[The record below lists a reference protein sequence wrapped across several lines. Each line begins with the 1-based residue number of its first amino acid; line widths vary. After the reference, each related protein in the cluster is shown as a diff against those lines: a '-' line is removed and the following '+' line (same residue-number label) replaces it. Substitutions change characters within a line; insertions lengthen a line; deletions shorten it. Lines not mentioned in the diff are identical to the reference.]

1 MNGLRLGEAIQSLFN
16 ISSNPQIC
24 WTGLNTQ
31 SGEPIDLI
39 IDGLKFSLKEESYI
53 LENMGLYQL
62 INLITGTNKYR
73 RGTHIFLEFA
83 YPYFNA
89 WFHKTRDLLI
99 KYGPLPYPYRGSGY
113 TSNVTLLEGKNLIL
127 QYDKGGNSERS
138 IIYNF
143 PSADYDTF
151 FKSTTS
157 TTREK
162 VFSKWIKANVER
174 NKEYLQYKLDC
185 ANKAGEALIQILRPF
200 VNTSPDSL
208 SRLFR
213 IGSEEYYYAK
223 TTSKITEIY
232 KVPDKKS
239 FKDNV
244 HIKDI
249 SYKVP
254 SHQLNIHTI
263 IENRD
268 TMKQIEFRNELRY
281 SHGQFNGT
289 PEAKFYI
296 VAQQDITTLYK
307 KLF

>member
-1 MNGLRLGEAIQSLFN
+1 MNGLRLGEAIKVIFS
-16 ISSNPQIC
+16 ISSDPQIS

-39 IDGLKFSLKEESYI
+39 INGLKFSLKEESYI

-62 INLITGTNKYR
+62 IYLITGSNKYQ
-73 RGTHIFLEFA
+73 RGSHIFLEFA

-89 WFHKTRDLLI
+89 WFKKTRDLLI
-99 KYGPLPYPYRGSGY
+99 KEGPLPYTYQGTGY
-113 TSNVTLLEGKNLIL
+113 TSHAVMVDGKTLVL
-127 QYDKGGNSERS
+127 QYDKGANSSRS
-138 IIYNF
+138 LIKNF
-143 PSADYDTF
+143 PTADYDTF
-151 FKSTTS
+151 SKSTTS

-174 NKEYLQYKLDC
+174 NKEYLQYKLEC
-185 ANKAGEALIQILRPF
+185 ANKAGEALIQILKPYI
-200 VNTSPDSL
+200 NTSPDSL

-213 IGSEEYYYAK
+213 IGNEEYYYAK

-232 KVPDKKS
+232 KVPDKKN

-254 SHQLNIHTI
+254 SHQLNIHTV
-263 IENRD
+263 IENKD
-268 TMKQIEFRNELRY
+268 TKKQIEFRNELRY

-307 KLF
+307 RLF